1 MYSQILKGHVGCLAL
16 AGLLSACAGPEPLG
30 ERRLEVVGGTPTGEA
45 HAGVLLVGSEVRNIG
60 GSRVVKLGSGT
71 LVAPNLIATALHVVS
86 VNPSNIPFTCDAT
99 GNEVSGSKGSLLGA
113 TVSPEKVAVY
123 GGPTVYGGTGSAE
136 PLAYGLEIVSTGSST
151 ICENDLAF
159 VILDRELSLPA
170 VPVRRGDPIQRG
182 EVLTAIGFG
191 SDDPSAS
198 PTRTERDVNVTAAG
212 QWIRTFTVSE
222 GPCEGDSGGPALSRE
237 GALAGVFS
245 TVGVDCT
252 GPNAAAKYTDLSF
265 FSKLVERAF
274 EAGGDGSPWAPV
286 DGEGGASGAPPVQ
299 EDAGQAGQAPAAMGE
314 DPEARDAGGCSF
326 GPRPATDPYLVLGL
340 LLAALNV
347 GARRARAGRRA
358 QLAHES
364 TRLV

>member
-1 MYSQILKGHVGCLAL
+1 MHSQILTGRLGCLAL
-16 AGLLSACAGPEPLG
+16 AGMLGACAGPEPLA
-30 ERRLEVVGGTPTGEA
+30 EQRFEVIGGVATGEA
-45 HAGVLLVGSEVRNIG
+45 HAGVLLVASEVRNIG
-60 GSRVVKLGSGT
+60 GMPIVKMGSGT

-113 TVSPEKVAVY
+113 TVAPEKVAVY
-123 GGPTVYGGTGSAE
+123 GGPTVYGGPASAE
-136 PLAYGLEIVSTGSST
+136 PLAYGREIVSTNSST

-159 VILDRELSLPA
+159 VILDRELSFPV
-170 VPVRRGDPIQRG
+170 VPVRRGDPIQAG
-182 EVLTAIGFG
+182 NVVTAVGFG
-191 SDDPSAS
+191 SDDLSAA

-222 GPCEGDSGGPALSRE
+222 GPCEGDSGGPALSSD

-245 TVGVDCT
+245 TVGVECS

-274 EAGGDGSPWAPV
+274 EAGGDGSPWAPAS
-286 DGEGGASGAPPVQ
+286 GEGGASGAGAQ
-299 EDAGQAGQAPAAMGE
+299 AEAGQAGQAGAAGNE
-314 DPEARDAGGCSF
+314 PEPRDAAGCTF
-326 GPRPATDPYLVLGL
+326 GRPPATDPCLVLGL
-340 LLAALNV
+340 WLAALNV
-347 GARRARAGRRA
+347 GVRRARAGRRA